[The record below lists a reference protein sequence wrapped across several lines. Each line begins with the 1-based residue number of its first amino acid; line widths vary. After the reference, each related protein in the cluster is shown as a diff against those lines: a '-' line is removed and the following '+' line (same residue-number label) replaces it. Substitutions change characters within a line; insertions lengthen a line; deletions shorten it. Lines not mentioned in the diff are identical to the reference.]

1 MKLTDIGD
9 LGLKVLCSFDPT
21 ILYAPFRGTAC
32 WTNSYSWCCYIL
44 GGESPVHLNTK
55 AEQRSAREQHRDR
68 FVCTQKTP
76 KLAVLG
82 LKHHRQSPV
91 PSAKLKPQGS
101 LYYSPLETD
110 LKLRPNLP
118 GARLMMSCYVK
129 KKKNVELSG
138 DLGGL
143 H

>member
-1 MKLTDIGD
+1 M
-9 LGLKVLCSFDPT
+9 
-21 ILYAPFRGTAC
+21 
-32 WTNSYSWCCYIL
+32 
-44 GGESPVHLNTK
+44 HLNTK

-68 FVCTQKTP
+68 FVCTHKTP

-129 KKKNVELSG
+129 KKKRMWSSREISG
-138 DLGGL
+138 VCIETTEEALPG
-143 H
+143 